1 MNSSM
6 TGTALVRFLA
16 LELWLV
22 AVVCLVMQLVE
33 WMRIRTATAE
43 SLDDKYFI
51 ASTSHWLLAAVVLG
65 LMGVLVYVGTT
76 PLARWV
82 SGER

>member
-1 MNSSM
+1 M
-6 TGTALVRFLA
+6 TPSVFGTMLVRFLA

-22 AVVCLVMQLVE
+22 ALVCLVLQLVE
-33 WMRIRTATAE
+33 WMRIRTATPE

-51 ASTSHWLLAAVVLG
+51 ASGSHWLLAGIVLG
-65 LMGVLVYVGTT
+65 LLGLLVYAGTV
-76 PLARWV
+76 PLARWI